1 MPTSPSSPP
10 SGLEVRSTMLFRGLK
25 KGREHK
31 LGRPLTEPELLELE
45 AYAGR
50 SEAAGVHTAKERNL
64 SETAKAMV
72 ASLPKALPAK
82 LLNPTSHKLP
92 FRKGHKVMGGAR
104 RRAGRAI
111 EDVGV
116 LLRMAVKNGVGP
128 GMPARAMRTSG
139 IYIQQEDLD
148 SFIPD
153 GWGADF
159 TAESGALGREVGLP
173 PSAIPLMCLLSWTSS
188 FRPAIEKDRHECGS
202 GFQVS
207 LKWLTRKMG
216 CSRVWVQHLL
226 NVLDPCARWRREC
239 LEVHRENRRRAK
251 RHQAPLSKPQ
261 RPQGTVY
268 LHRYRR
274 LKLYEDVHPEG
285 AVRRIWVDA
294 KGNHHR
300 YVDVRGV
307 VYLTQAGRKV
317 LSRPR
322 RSLDAA
328 ADVDRKGLRSRWI
341 LSARLRRGHNFISG
355 GHVAEILATRRELLG
370 VPDVPENLSPNHLLP
385 TNSPPS

>member
-10 SGLEVRSTMLFRGLK
+10 SGLEVRSTMLFKVLRG
-25 KGREHK
+25 GREKK
-31 LGRPLTEPELLELE
+31 LGRALTEPELLELE
-45 AYAGR
+45 AYAAR
-50 SEAAGVHTAKERNL
+50 SDSAGVHTAKERNL

-72 ASLPKALPAK
+72 ASLPKVLPER

-92 FRKGHKVMGGAR
+92 FRKGRNLMRGAR

-128 GMPARAMRTSG
+128 QLPAFARKTSAL
-139 IYIQQEDLD
+139 YIQQDDLEP
-148 SFIPD
+148 FIPD
-153 GWGADF
+153 GWGATF
-159 TAESGALGREVGLP
+159 TADSAALGRAMGLP
-173 PSAIPLMCLLSWTSS
+173 PSAIPLLCLLSWTSS
-188 FRPAIEKDRHECGS
+188 FRPALEKDKHQCGS

-207 LKWLTRKMG
+207 LDWLAKKMG
-216 CSRVWVQHLL
+216 CSRVWVQSLL
-226 NVLDPCARWRREC
+226 NLLDPCAAWRREC
-239 LEVHRENRRRAK
+239 MEVQRANRRRAK
-251 RHQAPLSKPQ
+251 SHQAPLPKPE

-274 LKLYEDVHPEG
+274 LKRYEDIHPEG
-285 AVRRIWVDA
+285 AVRRIWIDS
-294 KGNHHR
+294 KGRHHV

-307 VYLTQAGRKV
+307 VYLTEAGRKV

-322 RSLDAA
+322 HALDAVG
-328 ADVDRKGLRSRWI
+328 DVDRKGLRSRWL
-341 LSARLRRGHNFISG
+341 LSARLRRGHNLISG
-355 GHVAEILATRRELLG
+355 GHVVEVLEIRRELLG
-370 VPDVPENLSPNHLLP
+370 APDVPGNLSPNHLLP

>member
-1 MPTSPSSPP
+1 MPTSPSSPQTG
-10 SGLEVRSTMLFRGLK
+10 SVVRSTMLFKVLRG
-25 KGREHK
+25 GREKK
-31 LGRPLTEPELLELE
+31 LGRALTEPELLELE
-45 AYAGR
+45 AHAAR
-50 SEAAGVHTAKERNL
+50 SAAAGVHTAKERNL

-72 ASLPKALPAK
+72 ASLPKALPEK

-92 FRKGHKVMGGAR
+92 FRKGGQLTGGAR

-111 EDVGV
+111 EDVRV

-128 GMPARAMRTSG
+128 NMPIRAMRTSA
-139 IYIQQEDLD
+139 IYIQQDDLEQ
-148 SFIPD
+148 FIPD

-159 TAESGALGREVGLP
+159 SAEAAALGRDVGLP

-188 FRPAIEKDRHECGS
+188 FRPAIEKDKHECGS

-207 LKWLTRKMG
+207 LDWLTRKMG

-226 NVLDPCARWRREC
+226 NLLDPCAMWRREC
-239 LEVHRENRRRAK
+239 LEVNRENRRRAK
-251 RHQAPLSKPQ
+251 RQQAALPKPQ
-261 RPQGTVY
+261 RPQGTVF

-307 VYLTQAGRKV
+307 IYLTQAGRKV

-322 RSLDAA
+322 QSLEAA
-328 ADVDRKGLRSRWI
+328 VEVDRKGLRSRWI
-341 LSARLRRGHNFISG
+341 LSARLRRGHNLITG
-355 GHVAEILATRRELLG
+355 GHVGEVLESRRELLG
-370 VPDVPENLSPNHLLP
+370 REGVPENLSPNHLLLETP
-385 TNSPPS
+385 QPS